1 MAVTTIMFGEA
12 VSAFPPLPNLSTTQ
26 RHQRLSA
33 GDSHGKEQDS
43 L

>member
-1 MAVTTIMFGEA
+1 MAVTTIMSGDAF
-12 VSAFPPLPNLSTTQ
+12 SAFPPLPNLSATQ

-33 GDSHGKEQDS
+33 GDSHGKRQNS